1 MDEPLDFV
9 LEEKPRGGGVSIA
22 VVVSVILHALF
33 LIYIIKNYRP
43 ITADQMVTPMVHYV
57 ELIRQ
62 NPQFTEAPGPKV
74 DSARLTAPLS
84 DANRRASTPNPSGDR
99 PTTRPGEG
107 GFYSTPPIGSGAGS
121 AFVTS
126 PHVHPVFGQLV
137 SNAIVRYCG
146 EAIHG
151 NQMAGRLP
159 CRKSTR

>member
-84 DANRRASTPNPSGDR
+84 DANRRASTPK
-99 PTTRPGEG
+99 T
-107 GFYSTPPIGSGAGS
+107 
-121 AFVTS
+121 
-126 PHVHPVFGQLV
+126 
-137 SNAIVRYCG
+137 
-146 EAIHG
+146 
-151 NQMAGRLP
+151 
-159 CRKSTR
+159 